1 MLTYSQTLNRV
12 SFVSEAAPTP
22 RELICEDLRLPEGP
36 VLRPEG
42 SWVVTEL
49 ALARGCVTA
58 VDEDGRRTELART
71 GRPNGLALT
80 ADGTL
85 WIAESLQ
92 PSILALSPAGDVRT
106 VATDPRLL
114 WPNDICVGREG
125 SIFATDSGVLVRD
138 FLIADV
144 ARSDLINVK
153 FDGKVVRV
161 GPSDGEIEWIDK
173 GIDFANGIAFGPDRA
188 LYVNETM
195 TGNVYRY
202 AEPGAGARRELFAN
216 VLAPDWKGSGLRG
229 PDGMAFDRD
238 GYLYVAVFGQG
249 DVTVIS
255 PAGEIVNR
263 IPCGGNAPTNVAF
276 GPQGSGYFVVTE
288 DEHGT
293 LERYPVAADG
303 LPLHE

>member
-1 MLTYSQTLNRV
+1 M
-12 SFVSEAAPTP
+12 SEAAAGI
-22 RELICEDLRLPEGP
+22 ELICEDLALPEGP
-36 VLRPEG
+36 VRREDG
-42 SWVVTEL
+42 TWVVTEL

-58 VDEDGRRTELART
+58 IAENGRRTELAHT

-92 PSILALSPAGDVRT
+92 PSILALSPEGEVRT
-106 VATDPRLL
+106 VVADERLL
-114 WPNDICVGREG
+114 WPNDICVGPDG

-138 FLIADV
+138 FLIGDV
-144 ARSDLINVK
+144 ARPDHVNVE

-161 GPSDGEIEWIDK
+161 GPDGAIEWVDE
-173 GIDFANGIAFGPDRA
+173 GIDFANGIAFGADRA

-202 AEPGAGARRELFAN
+202 AEPREGAPRELFAN

-238 GYLYVAVFGQG
+238 GYLYVTVFGQG

-255 PAGEIVNR
+255 PEGETVNR

-276 GPQGSGYFVVTE
+276 GPEGSGYFVVTE
-288 DEHGT
+288 DEQGT
-293 LERYPVAADG
+293 LERHPVAADG
-303 LPLHE
+303 LPLHA